1 MLDLLVI
8 SHACF
13 TAINRNIYSLFQ
25 DDGWS
30 VEIVIPKTLNF
41 PSGIKP
47 ANPPMEG
54 DPPINFL
61 SLNGT
66 NPRIYEFEDLIALLD
81 QKKPKIVLL
90 DNDPVSRMA
99 LSVGIWC
106 TKNNAKIFC
115 MSCENLSLKLFDTYQ
130 RRGIKSI
137 PGAIAKR
144 VLLNKTKKVV
154 SGIFTINKDGQKL
167 FIEEGYKNV
176 VHIPLGFNPEYF
188 YLDNE
193 ARQKIRTDLGL
204 QHKVLA
210 YFGRLVKEKGVHI
223 LIKAL
228 ESLKDLPWHL
238 MMDDFDIYTT
248 GYAQEIHQLL
258 KDTGIMERVVFIKP
272 NHFEIAGF
280 MNACDVMVVP
290 SIATSVWKEQYGRVA
305 AEGLACGKLLIASDS
320 GALPELLGGHGL
332 LFQESDLKALTILL
346 RDLLTKNVSEITK
359 ETPESIAAYAVDALS
374 IIRQKVI
381 MEQEFKKIINN

>member
-1 MLDLLVI
+1 MIDLLVI

-13 TAINRNIYSLFQ
+13 TAINRNVYSLFKE
-25 DDGWS
+25 DGWS
-30 VEIVIPKTLNF
+30 VEIVIPETLSF

-54 DPPINFL
+54 DPPLHFL
-61 SLNGT
+61 SLKGT
-66 NPRIYEFEDLIALLD
+66 NPRIYEFEGLIALLD

-99 LSVGIWC
+99 FSVGTWC
-106 TKNNAKIFC
+106 TQNNAKLFC

-137 PGAIAKR
+137 PGAVAKR

-154 SGIFTINKDGQKL
+154 SGIFTINTDGQKL

-188 YLDNE
+188 YLDND

-204 QHKVLA
+204 KHKVIA
-210 YFGRLVKEKGVHI
+210 YFGRLIKEKGVHI

-228 ESLKDLPWHL
+228 ESIKDLPWHL
-238 MMDDFDIYTT
+238 MMDDFDKYTT
-248 GYAQEIHQLL
+248 EYALEVQQLL
-258 KDTGIMERVVFIKP
+258 KEAGIVDRVVFINP
-272 NHFEIAGF
+272 NHFEIASF

-290 SIATSVWKEQYGRVA
+290 SISTAVWKEQYGRVA
-305 AEGLACGKLLIASDS
+305 AEGLACGKVIIASNS
-320 GALPELLGGHGL
+320 GALPELLGGNGL
-332 LFQESDLKALTILL
+332 LFQEGDVNALIELL
-346 RDLLTKNVSEITK
+346 RNLIK
-359 ETPESIAAYAVDALS
+359 ENLSKDSNFYPEKIAEYALEMLS
-374 IIRQKVI
+374 INRQKAI
-381 MEQEFKKIINN
+381 IEKEFKKLLVN